1 MSLATELLH
10 AAKNGVRITFRYSEG
25 ADALM
30 IDGRKYTDHDRKI
43 EYSRALSI
51 QKIEDAD
58 YKNVG
63 EELLALDVKRVTI
76 DILKAERTDAPVM
89 TPLNLSF
96 NCGTPSPVNF
106 KDACQGKV
114 EPQYKAALVPGREDD
129 GIDFIASMQ
138 KRFGKGW
145 PKNYRHKPGTVILVD
160 QQDRPIFS
168 DNGDG
173 TVSGLDAKMI
183 WR

>member
-43 EYSRALSI
+43 EYSRALSL
-51 QKIEDAD
+51 QRLEEEDF
-58 YKNVG
+58 KNVD
-63 EELLALDVKRVTI
+63 ELVRLDVKRVTI

-106 KDACQGKV
+106 NGVPADLIEYNTSPPKPKITVADIEQRFARNFANWLDSQGISDKV
-114 EPQYKAALVPGREDD
+114 DYAHKSAHGFGELLEQFILSVPSNNR
-129 GIDFIASMQ
+129 
-138 KRFGKGW
+138 
-145 PKNYRHKPGTVILVD
+145 
-160 QQDRPIFS
+160 
-168 DNGDG
+168 
-173 TVSGLDAKMI
+173 
-183 WR
+183 